1 MKHEFFNT
9 IEQADIITIFRH
21 VGADSDALGSQFGL
35 KTWICDKYPDKCVY
49 ALGEDIGSCA
59 NQYPNIDHVDDDI
72 IKKSL
77 AIILDTANT
86 ARIDDERWIL
96 AAQTM
101 KVDHHIQVEK
111 FGNIQ
116 IVNEAAGA
124 TCEIIATLLL
134 NHQEKLSIQCA
145 TYLYSGL
152 IADTLQFSIAS
163 TTSKTLLAA
172 AYLADCGINIPN
184 INQQNFTKSK
194 KEYVYETYLRS
205 HMRMKGEQ
213 IAYTIVSKTEYE
225 SFNLTLNEAKEKV
238 YAFAN
243 VEEFEIWALFVENGV
258 DADGEVLFNG
268 SLRSRNTAIDEIANK
283 YHGGG
288 HKLACGVKSLHEP
301 EIECLL
307 NELLQAIA

>member
-1 MKHEFFNT
+1 MEEKFFKT
-9 IEQADIITIFRH
+9 IEKAPVITIFRH

-35 KTWICDKYPDKCVY
+35 KTWICDTYPDKKVY

-59 NQYPNIDHVDDDI
+59 SQYPSIDHIDDET
-72 IKKSL
+72 IKTSL

-96 AAQTM
+96 ATQTM
-101 KVDHHIQVEK
+101 KIDHHIQVEK

-116 IVNEAAGA
+116 IVKEAAGA
-124 TCEIIATLLL
+124 TCEIIATIFA
-134 NHQEKLSIQCA
+134 NHHEKISKQCA

-152 IADTLQFSIAS
+152 IADTLQFSIAT
-163 TTSKTLLAA
+163 TTSNTLRAA
-172 AYLADCGINIPN
+172 AYLADFDIDIPSINK
-184 INQQNFTKSK
+184 QNFTKSK

-205 HMRMKGEQ
+205 HMVMKGEH
-213 IAYTIVSKTEYE
+213 IAYCIVTKKEYE

-243 VEEFEIWALFVENGV
+243 VKEFEIWALFVENGQ
-258 DADGEVLFNG
+258 DENGEILFNG
-268 SLRSRNTAIDEIANK
+268 SLRSARYPIDPIANK

-288 HKLACGVKSLHEP
+288 HKLACGVKSLHAP
-301 EIECLL
+301 EIESLL
-307 NELLQAIA
+307 TELVARIA